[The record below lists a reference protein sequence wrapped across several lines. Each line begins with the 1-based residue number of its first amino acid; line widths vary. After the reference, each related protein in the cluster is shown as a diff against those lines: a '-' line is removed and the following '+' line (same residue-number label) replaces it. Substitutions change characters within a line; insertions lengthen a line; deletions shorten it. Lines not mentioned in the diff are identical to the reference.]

1 MRLAKGLFLLLLLP
15 DCVTFAAVRQ
25 RPGTA
30 GGLPKRVLKS
40 KLQSEVIFAIICM
53 IFLNFY
59 GQKVI

>member
-1 MRLAKGLFLLLLLP
+1 MRLAKGFFLLFLLLN
-15 DCVTFAAVRQ
+15 CVTFAAVRQ

-30 GGLPKRVLKS
+30 GGFPKRVLKS
-40 KLQSEVIFAIICM
+40 KLQSEVMFAIICI